1 MDIERDYKK
10 LSKSFKYAWRGIVY
24 TTRKEIHM
32 RFHLSASVLALL
44 LGYGLGITLMEYLI
58 LLITIFF
65 VLVSEMINTSLEISV
80 DLVTKEKKPRA
91 MLAKDVAAGSVFLA
105 SINAL
110 IVGYFLFFGRIV
122 DFLSSMFS

>member
-110 IVGYFLFFGRIV
+110 IVGYFLFFDRIV